1 MLGPPEGG
9 QCAKGVDNGQ
19 RSESRVQAGVD
30 VEGKIQ
36 LLVRIATATGV
47 ADDVTPIKQI
57 VQIQGRRQLLE
68 AQGVAEGSIVE
79 GVAQAH
85 VAVEPTAQGQET
97 IPKAIVGITHFV
109 EGNGALESMVPT
121 DKP

>member
-19 RSESRVQAGVD
+19 GSEGRIQAGVD
-30 VEGKIQ
+30 VEGKVQ

-47 ADDVTPIKQI
+47 ADDVAPIKQV
-57 VQIQGRRQLLE
+57 VQVQGRRHLLE
-68 AQGVAEGSIVE
+68 AQGVAEGGIVE

-85 VAVEPTAQGQET
+85 VAVEATAQGQEAT
-97 IPKAIVGITHFV
+97 PKAIVGITHFV
-109 EGNGALESMVPT
+109 EGNGALESMVPA